1 MSIAPSEMSPVVHL
15 IINPLQI
22 LLPLLQIRD
31 VARGEKENLK
41 KSLSRWIDQQNG
53 DYVESCRENWLTL
66 ILTETNTKMVRSAFS
81 RSVSSF
87 FLGNWDEMSR
97 DCRHS
102 YDVWRRH
109 VVPREKSGKPTWST
123 FLEENMERVCTLV
136 IWGDVENWGA
146 SVCWPKCNWD
156 DELQVKK
163 SQENISQIDWGI
175 FNQKDANIK
184 TNLKL

>member
-31 VARGEKENLK
+31 VARGEKETS
-41 KSLSRWIDQQNG
+41 KSHRAVGLSNKMETRLSHVEKLTHPNTNRDKYQNG
-53 DYVESCRENWLTL
+53 AECF
-66 ILTETNTKMVRSAFS
+66 FS
-81 RSVSSF
+81 IFVKF
-87 FLGNWDEMSR
+87 FPRNWDEMSR

-156 DELQVKK
+156 DELQVKI
-163 SQENISQIDWGI
+163 SQENISQID
-175 FNQKDANIK
+175 
-184 TNLKL
+184 